1 METLKSSKDDLL
13 DDFKDINLKPKNN
26 YNYKLIISSV
36 IIALCIL
43 GIIIMII
50 FLVIQSKKINKLTN
64 QIKELN
70 NQYDKDIPYLKNK
83 TNDLLNLNDRLIK
96 TESELI
102 EKENEINQ
110 KIANLNRLMNEN
122 IDNIQMDLRNKDEEI
137 KLLKNTSNTLSNS
150 NLILNDNIDKI
161 KNDLLQKNKEIG
173 ISSNNINLLNDRIK
187 NNDIRL
193 NRNFAEIQGYKNIA
207 TNMALLVNFK
217 VRIKADFYIGNQQA
231 QLCSHKNGASDIID
245 DSRIK
250 LCGYQ
255 KGDSGCVWIVYQ
267 NAKFLEFTLTDSKF
281 NMNNWKIEVKNDS
294 AYCTN
299 KTIGSIFI
307 LEVGTL
313 YKYHKIKN
321 KETGQYLFINPDNK
335 RSDTS
340 YFVDLTTS
348 KERATDFYFEI
359 YHE

>member
-1 METLKSSKDDLL
+1 
-13 DDFKDINLKPKNN
+13 
-26 YNYKLIISSV
+26 
-36 IIALCIL
+36 
-43 GIIIMII
+43 
-50 FLVIQSKKINKLTN
+50 
-64 QIKELN
+64 
-70 NQYDKDIPYLKNK
+70 
-83 TNDLLNLNDRLIK
+83 
-96 TESELI
+96 
-102 EKENEINQ
+102 
-110 KIANLNRLMNEN
+110 
-122 IDNIQMDLRNKDEEI
+122 MDLRNKDEEI
-137 KLLKNTSNTLSNS
+137 KLLKNTSNDLSNS
-150 NLILNDNIDKI
+150 NIIINSNIDKI

-193 NRNFAEIQGYKNIA
+193 NRNFAEIQGYKNLA
-207 TNMALLVNFK
+207 TNMVFLVNFK
-217 VRIKADFYIGNQQA
+217 VRIKADFYIGNQQV
-231 QLCSHKNGASDIID
+231 QLCSHKYRSADTID
-245 DSRIK
+245 ASRIK
-250 LCGYQ
+250 LCGYRN
-255 KGDSGCVWIVYQ
+255 GDSGCVWIVYQ
-267 NAKFLEFTLTDSKF
+267 NGKFLEFTLTDSKF
-281 NMNNWKIEVKNDS
+281 SMNKWKIEVKNDS

-321 KETGQYLFINPDNK
+321 KETGQYLFINPDKK